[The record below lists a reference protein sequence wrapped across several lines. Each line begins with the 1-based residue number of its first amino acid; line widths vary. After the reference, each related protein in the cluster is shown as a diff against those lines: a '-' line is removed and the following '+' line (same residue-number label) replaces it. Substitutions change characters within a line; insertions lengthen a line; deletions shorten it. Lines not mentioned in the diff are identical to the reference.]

1 MLKQSLQLKLGQ
13 QLTLTPQ
20 LQQAIRLLQLP
31 VLDLQAEIREALE
44 SNVMLEA
51 EEGQELDGPAA
62 AEEPGESAQTEAE
75 ELDLEVV
82 YANTSSVG
90 ERAGSGQGSG
100 GDFPENRDFADRSG
114 ETLRDYLLGQ
124 LELESSDPRQMAIG
138 MAIID
143 AVDDD
148 GYLQEDLDA
157 IAQTVRPEMEPSP
170 AELARALAMVQRF
183 DPPGVAA
190 RDLPECLA
198 LQMQQLPPETPGL
211 ALAQRIARH
220 YLDLVARQQYPALRR
235 RLRCDADALDEALA
249 LIRALHP
256 RPGASLPGEP
266 PEYVIPDV
274 FVRRHEDRWIV
285 EVNPSIAPR
294 LRVNDAYA
302 GSLGRGG
309 GYEALRTQLQEAR
322 WLIRSLEIRN
332 ETLVRVAH
340 CIVERQQ
347 AFFDRGDEA
356 MEPMILK
363 DVAEALGLHESTISR
378 ATTNKYMHTPRGVLE
393 FRHFFSSHVA
403 AVDGGEVSSTAI
415 RARIKRLIAA
425 ENPGK
430 PLSDSALAR
439 TLGEEGAKV
448 ARRTVAKYRESLG
461 IPSSSERRRLASG

>member
-44 SNVMLEA
+44 SNVMLET
-51 EEGQELDGPAA
+51 EEGQELDAPPG
-62 AEEPGESAQTEAE
+62 AEEEPAESQASESD

-82 YANTSSVG
+82 YADTGSVG
-90 ERAGSGQGSG
+90 ERSGPAPSG
-100 GDFPENRDFADRSG
+100 DLADNRDFADRSG
-114 ETLRDYLLGQ
+114 ESVGDYLLGQ
-124 LELESSDPRQMAIG
+124 LELECRDERQLAIG

-143 AVDDD
+143 AIDED
-148 GYLQEDLDA
+148 GYLREDLDS
-157 IAQTVRPEMEPSP
+157 IAQTLRPELVATP
-170 AELARALAMVQRF
+170 AELNRSLKMVQRF
-183 DPPGVAA
+183 DPPGVGA
-190 RDLPECLA
+190 RDLPECLD
-198 LQMQQLPPETPGL
+198 LQMQQLAPETAGL
-211 ALAQRIARH
+211 ELARRIARH
-220 YLDLVARQQYPALRR
+220 YLELVARQQYPALRR
-235 RLRCDADALDEALA
+235 RLRCDADTLDEALA
-249 LIRALHP
+249 VIRSLHP

-274 FVRRHEDRWIV
+274 FVRRHENRWVV

-294 LRVNDAYA
+294 LKVNDAYA
-302 GSLGRGG
+302 GCLGRGG

-347 AFFDRGDEA
+347 AFFDHGDEA
-356 MEPMILK
+356 MQPMILK
-363 DVAEALGLHESTISR
+363 DVSEVLGLHESTISR
-378 ATTNKYMHTPRGVLE
+378 ATTNKYMHTPRGILE

-403 AVDGGEVSSTAI
+403 SVDGGEVSSTAI
-415 RARIKRLIAA
+415 RARIRRLIAA

-430 PLSDSALAR
+430 PLSDSALAKV
-439 TLGEEGAKV
+439 LAGEGAKV